1 MGIDDFKYPIM
12 PDRLYTIK
20 DEDGTYEIRGAS
32 LILLYRLYGE
42 PRMIDFSTLLD
53 ITDTD

>member
-1 MGIDDFKYPIM
+1 M

-20 DEDGTYEIRGAS
+20 DEDGTYEVRGAS